1 MNYRELLA
9 SITPRL
15 TSALGDGEGRAAAY
29 VIMDDVAHADKNF
42 IFAYGDRTV
51 LPFVQDKV
59 MAAVSAVEKGTPVQ
73 YAVGLARFCGRD
85 FIVTPAV
92 LIPRPETEWLVDA
105 AVRRFGDRQDLRI
118 LDIGTGSGCIAVSL
132 AADLPWPQVD
142 AMDISGDALNVARGN
157 ARRFNV
163 KVNFIR
169 QDIFTARP
177 LDASY
182 DAVISNPPYV
192 LNSERTAMDA
202 RVADREPAQALFV
215 PSDFDPLAIYRAI
228 ASYAN
233 VALVPGGWIALEINP
248 LCADDMLKLLNDK
261 GFANPQLERDC
272 FGRYR
277 FVTATKQDD

>member
-215 PSDFDPLAIYRAI
+215 PSDSDPLAIYRAI
-228 ASYAN
+228 ASYAA